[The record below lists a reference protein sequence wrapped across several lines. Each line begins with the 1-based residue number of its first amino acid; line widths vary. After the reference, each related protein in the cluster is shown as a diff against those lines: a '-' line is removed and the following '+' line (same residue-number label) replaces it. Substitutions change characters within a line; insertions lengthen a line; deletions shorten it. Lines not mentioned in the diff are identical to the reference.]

1 MISLLWKLWDTYS
14 KDEFQERMLQ
24 QAIQDKEYLQIL
36 ESKEWKIPLHLY
48 RINLTTATKMKIDI
62 LKKMIMHTML
72 NMEITSLEQL
82 SEFLH
87 VDSLFIY
94 DIVSEMHDTRVIEE
108 QEGVYCLTQ
117 SGIEQ
122 YKAGM
127 ILSNPIQEEF
137 PFTYSAFNKEV
148 VPSEKTN
155 MNNVLIQEN
164 WEIDTYRYEPESES
178 LEGKLFDE
186 ALLRQFIRQSG
197 REFERG
203 GNEKIISKI
212 EPTELKDGQ
221 YVKYAKCIEY
231 QLYDMLDDKV
241 YARVWNGALGRWDER
256 FEEEINKLE
265 SEQWKVQY
273 DEAIIQNFPE
283 RYEYLRKMWKAPN
296 KKGKKNVLHIL
307 RGKDIRDKFL
317 NSFTETKRKMLM
329 VSPWISSHV
338 VDREMLVRLQNFA
351 KQNKT
356 LYISW
361 GIAKNRNNEDR
372 LPSVELLEQL
382 KGIKHADG
390 TQAVFVRWFGNQ
402 HNKEIVVDSKYHL
415 LGSFNWLSYRGEYDI
430 RHESVVMVNDEK
442 VITDTTEYIEEKF
455 IRALEKELNDF
466 LLMRYSNV
474 EEIQMLNWMKE
485 LVLLDSSFEK
495 RKQISDKFVTFLR
508 ENQKEEV
515 LHKIACLWARYNA
528 EDFGV
533 RLYLSELL
541 KQEKLD
547 LAKEYISLC
556 LKHIPTSVMWDRSPE
571 LQDYKDWMTEQM
583 NSQKV
588 KKTKVKATGKGKGR
602 PRVKK

>member
-1 MISLLWKLWDTYS
+1 MISLLWKLWDKYS

-36 ESKEWKIPLHLY
+36 ESKEWKIPLHSY
-48 RINLTTATKMKIDI
+48 SIDLTTATKMKIDI

-72 NMEITSLEQL
+72 NMEINTRLQL
-82 SEFLH
+82 SKFLH
-87 VDSLFIY
+87 VDALFID
-94 DIVSEMHDTRVIEE
+94 DIVKEMKDTGVIEMKK
-108 QEGVYCLTQ
+108 GAYHLTKT
-117 SGIEQ
+117 GIEQ

-127 ILSNPIQEEF
+127 ILSKPIQEEF
-137 PFTYSAFNKEV
+137 PFTYSAFNQEV
-148 VPSEKTN
+148 VLTEKTN
-155 MNNVLIQEN
+155 VLVKDN

-178 LEGKLFDE
+178 LEGKLLDE
-186 ALLRQFIRQSG
+186 ALLRQFIKQSG

-212 EPTELKDGQ
+212 EPIKLDGEE
-221 YVKYAKCIEY
+221 YTKYAKCIEY

-265 SEQWKVQY
+265 SEQWKIQY

-283 RYEYLRKMWKAPN
+283 RYEYLRNTWKTTN
-296 KKGKKNVLHIL
+296 KKGKKKVLHIL

-329 VSPWISSHV
+329 VSPWISNHV
-338 VDREMLVRLQNFA
+338 VDREMLERLQKFA

-382 KGIKHADG
+382 RGIKHADG

-415 LGSFNWLSYRGEYDI
+415 LGSFNWLSYRGDYDI

-455 IRALEKELNDF
+455 ITALEKELNDF

-474 EEIQMLNWMKE
+474 EEVQMLNWMKE

-495 RKQISDKFVTFLR
+495 RKQISDKFITFLL

-515 LHKIACLWARYNA
+515 LHQIACLWARYNA

-533 RLYLSELL
+533 RSYLSELL

-547 LAKEYISLC
+547 LAKEYVSLC
-556 LKHIPTSVMWDRSPE
+556 LNHIPTSVMWDRSPE
-571 LQDYKDWMTEQM
+571 LKDYKDWMTEQM
-583 NSQKV
+583 NSQQV
-588 KKTKVKATGKGKGR
+588 KKAKVKATGKGKGR

>member
-1 MISLLWKLWDTYS
+1 MIILLWKLWDNYS
-14 KDEFQERMLQ
+14 ENEFQERMLQ

-36 ESKEWKIPLHLY
+36 GSQEWKIPLYLHN
-48 RINLTTATKMKIDI
+48 IKLTTATKMKIDI

-72 NMEITSLEQL
+72 NMEITSMEQL

-94 DIVSEMHDTRVIEE
+94 DIVSEMKDTGAIEE
-108 QEGVYCLTQ
+108 QQGAYGLTQ
-117 SGIEQ
+117 RGIEQ
-122 YKAGM
+122 YNAGM
-127 ILSNPIQEEF
+127 ILSKPIQEDF
-137 PFTYSAFNKEV
+137 LFMYSAFNKEV
-148 VPSEKTN
+148 VLREKTN
-155 MNNVLIQEN
+155 LLVNKD
-164 WEIDTYRYEPESES
+164 WDIDTYRYGPENES
-178 LEGKLFDE
+178 LEGKVLEE
-186 ALLRQFIRQSG
+186 ALLRQFIKQSG
-197 REFERG
+197 TDFEIG

-212 EPTELKDGQ
+212 GPVELKEE
-221 YVKYAKCIEY
+221 KYAKCIEY

-241 YARVWNGALGRWDER
+241 YTRVWNGALGRWDER
-256 FEEEINKLE
+256 FEEEIHKYE
-265 SEQWKVQY
+265 SEQWKAQY
-273 DEAIIQNFPE
+273 NEAIIQNFPE
-283 RYEYLRKMWKAPN
+283 RYEYLRNTWKTTN
-296 KKGKKNVLHIL
+296 KKGKKKVLHIL

-329 VSPWISSHV
+329 VSPWISNHV
-338 VDREMLVRLQNFA
+338 VDREMLERLQKFA

-382 KGIKHADG
+382 RGIKHADG

-415 LGSFNWLSYRGEYDI
+415 LGSFNWLSYRGDYDI

-455 IRALEKELNDF
+455 ITALEKELNDF
-466 LLMRYSNV
+466 LFMRYSNV
-474 EEIQMLNWMKE
+474 EEVQMLNWMKE

-495 RKQISDKFVTFLR
+495 RKQLSDKLITFLR

-515 LHKIACLWARYNA
+515 LYEIACLWARYNA

-533 RLYLSELL
+533 RSYLSELL

-547 LAKEYISLC
+547 LAKEYVSLC

-571 LQDYKDWMTEQM
+571 LKDYKDWMTEQM
-583 NSQKV
+583 NAQPV
-588 KKTKVKATGKGKGR
+588 KKAKVKATGKGKGR

>member
-1 MISLLWKLWDTYS
+1 MLWKLWDKYS

-36 ESKEWKIPLHLY
+36 ESKEWKIPLYLY
-48 RINLTTATKMKIDI
+48 RINLTTATKMKIDV

-72 NMEITSLEQL
+72 NMEIISMEQL

-87 VDSLFIY
+87 VDSLFIH
-94 DIVSEMHDTRVIEE
+94 DIVSEMYDTGVIEE
-108 QEGVYCLTQ
+108 EQGVYRLTKI
-117 SGIEQ
+117 GIEQ

-127 ILSNPIQEEF
+127 ILSKPIQEDF
-137 PFTYSAFNKEV
+137 SFTYSAFNKEV

-155 MNNVLIQEN
+155 MKNVLVQEN

-178 LEGKLFDE
+178 LEGKVFDE
-186 ALLRQFIRQSG
+186 ALLRQFIKQSG

-212 EPTELKDGQ
+212 EPTKLEDRQ

-256 FEEEINKLE
+256 FEEEINKFE

-273 DEAIIQNFPE
+273 DEAIIQNFSE
-283 RYEYLRKMWKAPN
+283 RYEYLREMWKTPN
-296 KKGKKNVLHIL
+296 KKGKKKVLHIL

-338 VDREMLVRLQNFA
+338 VDHEMLVRLQKFA

-372 LPSVELLEQL
+372 LPSVELLKQL
-382 KGIKHADG
+382 REIKHDDG
-390 TQAVFVRWFGNQ
+390 TQAIFVRWFGNQ

-415 LGSFNWLSYRGEYDI
+415 LGSFNWLSYRGDYDI

-442 VITDTTEYIEEKF
+442 VITDTTDYIEEKF
-455 IRALEKELNDF
+455 IGALEKELNDF
-466 LLMRYSNV
+466 LLMRNSNMDQT
-474 EEIQMLNWMKE
+474 QMLNWMKE

-495 RKQISDKFVTFLR
+495 RKQISDRLVTFLR

-515 LHKIACLWARYNA
+515 LHEIACLWVRYNV
-528 EDFGV
+528 EDFGA
-533 RLYLSELL
+533 RSYLSELL

-547 LAKEYISLC
+547 IAKEYVSLC
-556 LKHIPTSVMWDRSPE
+556 LKCIPTSVIWDRSPE
-571 LQDYKDWMTEQM
+571 LKDYKDWLMEQM
-583 NSQKV
+583 NSEKV
-588 KKTKVKATGKGKGR
+588 KKAKVKATGKGKGR
-602 PRVKK
+602 PKVKK

>member
-1 MISLLWKLWDTYS
+1 MLWKLWDKYS

-36 ESKEWKIPLHLY
+36 ESKEWKIPLHSY
-48 RINLTTATKMKIDI
+48 YIDLTTATKMKIDI

-72 NMEITSLEQL
+72 NMEINTKLQL
-82 SEFLH
+82 SKFLH
-87 VDSLFIY
+87 VDALFIN
-94 DIVSEMHDTRVIEE
+94 DIVKEMKDTGVIEMKK
-108 QEGVYCLTQ
+108 GVYHLTKN
-117 SGIEQ
+117 GIDQ

-127 ILSNPIQEEF
+127 ILSKPIQEKF
-137 PFTYSAFNKEV
+137 PFTYSAFNQEV
-148 VPSEKTN
+148 VLTEKTN
-155 MNNVLIQEN
+155 VLVKDN
-164 WEIDTYRYEPESES
+164 WEIDTYRYKPESES
-178 LEGKLFDE
+178 LKGKLLDE
-186 ALLRQFIRQSG
+186 ALLRQFIKQSG

-212 EPTELKDGQ
+212 EPIELDGEE
-221 YVKYAKCIEY
+221 YTKYAKCIEY

-265 SEQWKVQY
+265 SEQLKVQY

-283 RYEYLRKMWKAPN
+283 RYEYLRNTWKTTN
-296 KKGKKNVLHIL
+296 KKGKKKVLHIL

-329 VSPWISSHV
+329 VSPWISNHV
-338 VDREMLVRLQNFA
+338 VDREMLERLQKFA

-382 KGIKHADG
+382 RGIKHADG

-415 LGSFNWLSYRGEYDI
+415 LGSFNWLSYRGDYDI

-442 VITDTTEYIEEKF
+442 VITDTTAYIEEKF
-455 IRALEKELNDF
+455 ITALEKELNDF

-474 EEIQMLNWMKE
+474 EEVQMLNWMKE

-495 RKQISDKFVTFLR
+495 RKQLSDRFVTFLR

-515 LHKIACLWARYNA
+515 LHEIACLWARYNV
-528 EDFGV
+528 EDFGA
-533 RLYLSELL
+533 RSYLSELL
-541 KQEKLD
+541 KQEKLEI
-547 LAKEYISLC
+547 AKEYVSLC
-556 LKHIPTSVMWDRSPE
+556 LKSIPTSVIWDRSPE
-571 LQDYKDWMTEQM
+571 LKDYKDWLMEQM
-583 NSQKV
+583 NSEKV
-588 KKTKVKATGKGKGR
+588 KKAKVKATGKGKGR
-602 PRVKK
+602 PKVKK